1 MFIYIYSYVHIQINL
16 NLVAK
21 EKYGGEFGHVKNP
34 YSTWIRSL
42 GAKRRFFDW
51 CGSSSR
57 YLFDGT
63 ARIKRIVL
71 AYIACT
77 LLDMIQYCLVLLAR
91 LHRQGIT
98 CFSISL
104 DEWMSFL
111 LIRRRLL
118 GQRSPEQGLELWWR
132 QDFRT
137 IPVFDKCLR
146 NTIREGDVFVTQR
159 DSTCMYAYHIDCGSE
174 GKYR

>member
-1 MFIYIYSYVHIQINL
+1 M
-16 NLVAK
+16 
-21 EKYGGEFGHVKNP
+21 KNP

-104 DEWMSFL
+104 DE
-111 LIRRRLL
+111 
-118 GQRSPEQGLELWWR
+118 
-132 QDFRT
+132 
-137 IPVFDKCLR
+137 
-146 NTIREGDVFVTQR
+146 
-159 DSTCMYAYHIDCGSE
+159 
-174 GKYR
+174 